1 MYSPQLSEIR
11 ARAEYSP
18 RWLLVPLA
26 PVVVALAV
34 WFLTV
39 EPGGVDD
46 ATPMFVDSLDTA
58 PAAIEPHGA

>member
-1 MYSPQLSEIR
+1 MHSPQLSDIR

-18 RWLLVPLA
+18 RWLLVPLV
-26 PVVVALAV
+26 PIVVVLAV

-39 EPGGVDD
+39 EPSGVDD
-46 ATPMFVDSLDTA
+46 ATPMFVDSIDAA